1 MAAPLFTV
9 ERRTRA
15 SGAGLGLGV
24 VGILALASLPWWGG
38 AATMR
43 FAIEVGAT
51 LSLAVLWN
59 LLAGYAGLVSVGQQG
74 FVGIGGYSLFGLTM
88 LLGIPPM
95 LALPL
100 AGIIAGAVAIPTALL
115 LFRLRGAYLAI
126 GTWVMAEIFRLGL
139 SQYYA
144 LGGGSG
150 ASLSLTVVRQLGAS
164 RDARESLSYFLA
176 LALTIGTLALVYFLL
191 RSRQGLALTAIRD
204 SETASASLGVDNARL
219 KLGVYV
225 VTAMVTGVIG
235 ALIFLVKLRIS
246 PDAAFS
252 LLDWTANIIF
262 IVVIGGIGTIEGPI
276 VGTIVFFAL
285 RSALANYG
293 TWYMILFGVIAIAVM
308 LKAPRGLWGFVAQ
321 RYDLHFFPVQRRLR
335 LQAGPAGVA
344 GEAPSGNAV
353 RDGA

>member
-1 MAAPLFTV
+1 
-9 ERRTRA
+9 
-15 SGAGLGLGV
+15 
-24 VGILALASLPWWGG
+24 
-38 AATMR
+38 
-43 FAIEVGAT
+43 
-51 LSLAVLWN
+51 VLWN

-74 FVGIGGYSLFGLTM
+74 FVGIGGYALFGLTM
-88 LLGIPPM
+88 LLGIH
-95 LALPL
+95 PL
-100 AGIIAGAVAIPTALL
+100 AALVLAGVIAGAVAVPTALL

-139 SQYYA
+139 AQYYA

-150 ASLSLTVVRQLGAS
+150 ASLSLSVVRQIGTS
-164 RDARESLSYFLA
+164 RDGRETLMYLLA
-176 LALTIGTLALVYFLL
+176 LLLTVGTLALVYFLL

-204 SETASASLGVDNARL
+204 SETASASLGVGNARV

-225 VTAMVTGVIG
+225 TTAFVTGVIG

-252 LLDWTANIIF
+252 VIDWTANIIF

-293 TWYMILFGVIAIAVM
+293 TWYMIAFGVIAIAVM
-308 LKAPRGLWGFVAQ
+308 LKAPRGLWGFVSQ

-335 LQAGPAGVA
+335 LK
-344 GEAPSGNAV
+344 GEAMAPSGGASG
-353 RDGA
+353 DGA